1 MDTRWEDRGEIRQIY
16 YVATYEDA
24 CVGGGRRVMMT
35 STLEEDEQRIIL
47 RFSM

>member
-1 MDTRWEDRGEIRQIY
+1 MGRWEDRGEIRQIY

-24 CVGGGRRVMMT
+24 CVGGGRRVMT